1 MLISILIECAEYIIK
16 KIIYL
21 YNSELYCN
29 NLSLYNKEDEEKVVN
44 YLNYQLMLKDTK
56 DVKEQYRII
65 TNHVNINMPLW
76 LQKNSINIDNNE
88 IEYDI
93 KENIEEDYE
102 QLNEENL
109 QIFLDNITKKIEKVK
124 ILSNMDIEKRILET
138 KNLDGKKIPFK
149 LNKENLNNII
159 FIIKEINNDG
169 ISEREWTFSVE
180 DNEVLKKYKTILKKI
195 KEDELHKLKV
205 KNKEIIKL
213 KLEIKYVK

>member
-21 YNSELYCN
+21 YNNELYCN
-29 NLSLYNKEDEEKVVN
+29 NLFLYNKEYEEKVVN
-44 YLNYQLMLKDTK
+44 YLNYQLMLKDSK

-93 KENIEEDYE
+93 KENIEE
-102 QLNEENL
+102 
-109 QIFLDNITKKIEKVK
+109 
-124 ILSNMDIEKRILET
+124 
-138 KNLDGKKIPFK
+138 
-149 LNKENLNNII
+149 NLNNII
-159 FIIKEINNDG
+159 FIIKEINNYG

-180 DNEVLKKYKTILKKI
+180 DNEVLKKYKTMLKII
-195 KEDELHKLKV
+195 KEDELYQLKV

-213 KLEIKYVK
+213 KLEIKYVR